1 MTGGTNRGLP
11 VCLASIDWITFHLNI
26 NLRRAIMA
34 NFNSA
39 TTVGTITDTELNA
52 NSGFYCHSIRGQ
64 RPFDVHPCLERDL
77 KQRGNRYGVPQR
89 GTPSPYA
96 RKAFQD
102 NPDEACCDQVAA
114 TGKCQW

>member
-52 NSGFYCHSIRGQ
+52 NSGFT
-64 RPFDVHPCLERDL
+64 VTL
-77 KQRGNRYGVPQR
+77 R